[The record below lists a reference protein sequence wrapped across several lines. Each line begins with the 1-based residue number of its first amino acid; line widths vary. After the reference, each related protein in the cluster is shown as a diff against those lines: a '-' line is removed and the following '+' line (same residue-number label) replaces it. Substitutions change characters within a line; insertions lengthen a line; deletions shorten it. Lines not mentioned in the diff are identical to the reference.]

1 MENHSFDVK
10 NKVAVIT
17 GGGGVIC
24 STLGKAFAQA
34 GAKVALLDLN
44 EENVREVAA
53 EITSAGGSA
62 IGIKADVLS
71 RESLEAACQTV
82 LGQYGTIDIL
92 INGAGGNKAAAT
104 TGPEQS
110 FFDLPPDALQWVS
123 NLNLLG
129 SVVPSQIF
137 GRVLAEKRSGV
148 IINISS
154 MAAMRPLTK
163 TIAYSAAKAAISN
176 FTQWLSV
183 HMNMEYSDE
192 IRVNAIAPGF
202 LLTEQNRYLLTDE
215 KTGDSTAR
223 GQSIIDH
230 TPMGRYG
237 TPEEL
242 VGPAMFLCS
251 AAASFVNGIVLPV
264 DGGFS
269 AYCGV

>member
-1 MENHSFDVK
+1 MKDHSFDVK
-10 NKVAVIT
+10 DKVAVIT

-24 STLGKAFAQA
+24 STLGKALAQA

-44 EENVREVAA
+44 GEGVSAFAA
-53 EITSAGGSA
+53 RIVEDGGDA

-71 RESLEAACQTV
+71 RESVEAACQTV
-82 LGQYGTIDIL
+82 LDHYGTVDIL

-110 FFDLPPDALQWVS
+110 FFDLPQDALQWVS

-129 SVVPSQIF
+129 SIVPSQIF
-137 GRVLAEKRSGV
+137 GKVLAEKRKGV

-154 MAAMRPLTK
+154 MAAYRPLTK

-183 HMNMEYSDE
+183 HMNLEYSPE

-202 LLTEQNRYLLTDE
+202 LLTEQNRYLLTDQ
-215 KTGDSTAR
+215 KTGQSTPR
-223 GQSIIDH
+223 GKAVIDH
-230 TPMGRYG
+230 TPMGKYG

-242 VGPAMFLCS
+242 VGPVIFLCS
-251 AAASFVNGIVLPV
+251 DAASFVNGVVLPV